1 VWEDCEV
8 GALWIQG
15 NKASRM
21 RACLHAYT
29 HTHTHT
35 HTASFVIRSRLT
47 RLMMEAEKSQIRGPS
62 RAISVQKLAGS
73 GARKS

>member
-1 VWEDCEV
+1 MSARV
-8 GALWIQG
+8 
-15 NKASRM
+15 
-21 RACLHAYT
+21 HT